1 MNYTRNILSSLLVI
15 LAATLSLTAQKVTD
29 LKQISNFY
37 HVPNSATHRLSAIQ
51 GIYGYEDL
59 EYHYDGHNNLIRMD
73 HYQTDTISKSKELV
87 SYEKYLYNDKGQ
99 CWQRETYDYRKDW
112 PDLVV
117 SKRDIFVYNDKGQLT
132 QYTRWYNLNTVASDT
147 TLVEDRKISI
157 QYTESGLPSKA
168 HVKFLDPRN
177 FSWYDSFDITLEY
190 NDRGQLCKR
199 TSIVDDKLYEAEEI
213 TFDAQGRYMVGL
225 ALTSENGLT
234 EWIYS
239 PDDKGNLVNTGTSD
253 FPIDWTFVA
262 GQKAEE
268 TYYPLPNLS
277 GLLLDGLRNYTLR
290 EMPLLY
296 NSSPEAVASSR
307 GNDAEGE
314 YDGGKFVYETNKP
327 TYVEPVYTTE
337 RCTLSS
343 GADSWTVSGTER
355 AVQLYTLEGHCLQV
369 VEPVAG
375 VATISTATLPA
386 GSYLIKAGA
395 QTFKVVR

>member
-1 MNYTRNILSSLLVI
+1 MNYIRHILSSLLII
-15 LAATLSLTAQKVTD
+15 LATTLSLTAQKVVD

-59 EYHYDGHNNLIRMD
+59 EYLYDEHNNIIRMN
-73 HYQTDTISKSKELV
+73 HFQTDVNTQDKNLV
-87 SYEKYLYNDKGQ
+87 SYELYLYNDKGQ
-99 CWQRETYDYRKDW
+99 CWQRETYAYRKDW
-112 PDLVV
+112 TDLVV

-132 QYTRWYNLNTVASDT
+132 QYTRWFNHNTVASDT

-168 HVKFLDPRN
+168 HVKFLDPRD
-177 FSWYDSFDITLEY
+177 FSWFDSFDITLEY

-199 TSIVDDKLYEAEEI
+199 ISMLEDKVYETEEI
-213 TFDAQGRYMVGL
+213 TFDAQGRYMLSL

-253 FPIDWTFVA
+253 FLRNWTFVA

-277 GLLLDGLRNYTLR
+277 DLMLNGLRDYTLL

-296 NSSPEAVASSR
+296 NSSLEAVASSK
-307 GNDAEGE
+307 GIDNQGE
-314 YDGGKFVYETNKP
+314 YDGGTFVYEANKP
-327 TYVEPVYTTE
+327 TYVESVYTTE
-337 RCTLSS
+337 RCSLFG
-343 GADSWTVSGTER
+343 GADSWTVRGTES
-355 AVQLYTLEGHCLQV
+355 AVQLYTLEGNCLQV